1 MGNEHL
7 SSLTLLHM
15 HQDIPTDIEEV
26 MSSLYIIPGEFNF
39 LTPLDSYLFIV
50 LVHFSLLTLHMHIN
64 NESLR
69 SNLVK
74 DRQDS
79 KSSTGIQEQHNIT

>member
-1 MGNEHL
+1 MG
-7 SSLTLLHM
+7 SP
-15 HQDIPTDIEEV
+15 DV
-26 MSSLYIIPGEFNF
+26 IPGEFKF

-69 SNLVK
+69 GNLVK
-74 DRQDS
+74 VRQDS
-79 KSSTGIQEQHNIT
+79 KSSTGIQEQHNITWK